1 MSFQPLG
8 SRVLVERSEE
18 PTKTASGIIIPDN
31 AKEKPLDG
39 KVVAISKT
47 VAEKGEIAVGD
58 IVVFGKYAGTEI
70 TIDGK
75 EFVVLNHS
83 EKNDDIL
90 GVRK

>member
-1 MSFQPLG
+1 MNFKPLG
-8 SRVLVERSEE
+8 SRVLVARSEE

-31 AKEKPLDG
+31 AKEKPLEG
-39 KVVAISKT
+39 KVVAVSKT
-47 VAEKGEIAVGD
+47 VEERGEIAVGD
-58 IVVFGKYAGTEI
+58 TVVFGKYAGTEI

-75 EFVVLNHS
+75 EYIVLNNS